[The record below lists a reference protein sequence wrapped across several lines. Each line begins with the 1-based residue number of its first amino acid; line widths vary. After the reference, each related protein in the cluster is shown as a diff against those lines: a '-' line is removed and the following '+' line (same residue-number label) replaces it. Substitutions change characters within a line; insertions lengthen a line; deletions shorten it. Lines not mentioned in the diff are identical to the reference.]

1 MPEERIAIRYDLD
14 ALRGQQLADALQ
26 STVVL
31 EQAARAK
38 GRDQLA
44 AYWYSAIEVLLAVAL
59 REQAEDGSS
68 LALTR
73 FHNSLPAAS

>member
-1 MPEERIAIRYDLD
+1 MPSEQVKINFDLD
-14 ALRGQQLADALQ
+14 QLRGQQLADALQ

-38 GRDQLA
+38 GRDALA
-44 AYWYSAIEVLLAVAL
+44 GYWFSAIEVLLAVAL